1 MRLTRLVLKDF
12 ISYEDLDYVFEEKPL
27 LVQGINL
34 TDDGQKTNGVGKSVI
49 PTAIEQCIA
58 GTNSRGVND
67 SELIMYGRQQSI
79 IKLFAECDIRKE
91 RIQIE
96 NVINLKGSNQFIVK
110 LQNYG
115 EKTWEPADYSTSPE
129 GKKFVSDWF
138 AITKEDLFNYFIIN
152 NTRFKSFFASSN
164 TEKVGLVNRFSD
176 ASIVQGIEDIDLKEL
191 DEQKESYTKLV
202 NSVLGKIELIETNIK
217 EQQERDF
224 SVELQEKSEEFDEE
238 IEEVETEIDELKTVI
253 KNRILQKP
261 IIEEKV
267 KELEKSKSQNLTKKL
282 EIEEE
287 VEKINEEVT
296 KSLKTV
302 EEAKTLLTNFKEVDF
317 KKEKLIFET
326 DKELELEEK
335 IKLKTEK
342 ETKVL
347 IKTKVLKLLE
357 DLEVK
362 LSGVIT
368 CPSCSHK
375 FLLDGDL
382 VKLQEKEKTATKL
395 KKDVESFIEKK
406 ESEIQLVLNKIS
418 KIEENISLINTRQ
431 SKWNEDKSKLSVSL
445 NSSTE
450 SLNKIKA
457 NLNSKELE
465 LKTLELKENT
475 RLSNIKSEQ
484 DKLTKIDSE
493 NKSTEEKITV
503 KREKISNLEDQKT
516 KLEEGDNKEQLEK
529 LNESLIIQRK
539 TLSGHQKNLSWV
551 EEEIANKKQWAL
563 NFKQFRMF
571 LANKSLGVIEYHCN
585 RYLQEMGSDL
595 IVKVEGF
602 KVLADGTSKEEIT
615 CRIIRNIERNFKSFS
630 GGERGRLLFAS
641 ILANRFMINETHPYG
656 GLDFLS
662 IDEVFEGVDSEGL
675 LSLIESAK
683 LLSIPVLLITH
694 VSVEEDDNVL
704 TIVKENGVSKIKY

>member
-12 ISYEDLDYVFEEKPL
+12 ISYEDLDYMFESKPL

-67 SELIMYGRQQSI
+67 SELIMYGRQQSTI
-79 IKLFAECDIRKE
+79 QLFAECDVRKQ
-91 RIQIE
+91 RIHIE
-96 NVINLKGSNQFIVK
+96 NVINLKGSNQFVVK
-110 LQNYG
+110 TQQYG
-115 EKTWEPADYSTSPE
+115 SSTWEPGNYSTSPE

-138 AITKEDLFNYFIIN
+138 GITKEDLFNYFIIN

-176 ASIVQGIEDIDLKEL
+176 ASIIEGIENLDLTEL
-191 DEQKESYTKLV
+191 EEEQVEQTRRV
-202 NSVLGKIELIETNIK
+202 NSVLGKIELIGDSIRE
-217 EQQERDF
+217 EEERDF
-224 SVELQEKSEEFDEE
+224 EEELKEKSTELDEQVEE
-238 IEEVETEIDELKTVI
+238 IEE
-253 KNRILQKP
+253 
-261 IIEEKV
+261 
-267 KELEKSKSQNLTKKL
+267 
-282 EIEEE
+282 EIEELETTISTRNKLKPTINLKIEELKKEESTNSTKKKEIESEVKKINGE
-287 VEKINEEVT
+287 VESSLEQVEKAT
-296 KSLKTV
+296 KLI
-302 EEAKTLLTNFKEVDF
+302 TNFKVVDF
-317 KKEKLIFET
+317 KSEKDIFE
-326 DKELELEEK
+326 KQKQSENLIVNNLKAEK
-335 IKLKTEK
+335 QEK
-342 ETKVL
+342 ETMR
-347 IKTKVLKLLE
+347 TKVLKIVE

-368 CPSCSHK
+368 CPNCNHK

-382 VKLQEKEKTATKL
+382 DKLESKKKETLILKGKVDKFIETKESSIEDVL
-395 KKDVESFIEKK
+395 KKVSLIEK
-406 ESEIQLVLNKIS
+406 
-418 KIEENISLINTRQ
+418 NISEINTRQ
-431 SKWNEDKSKLSVSL
+431 SKWNEDKNKLSVSL

-450 SLNKIKA
+450 SLNKIRAKLGEK
-457 NLNSKELE
+457 NLE
-465 LKTLELKENT
+465 LKTLELKEST
-475 RLSNIKSEQ
+475 RLSSIKTEES
-484 DKLTKIDSE
+484 KLTKIDSE
-493 NKSTEEKITV
+493 NQSTKQSITLKLKEIQIIKDQKDKLQKGDNQEQLKKLNDDLV
-503 KREKISNLEDQKT
+503 LQKRELSKHQINLTKVEEKISN
-516 KLEEGDNKEQLEK
+516 
-529 LNESLIIQRK
+529 R
-539 TLSGHQKNLSWV
+539 
-551 EEEIANKKQWAL
+551 KQWIL
-563 NFKQFRMF
+563 NFKQFRMY

-595 IVKVEGF
+595 VVKVEGF
-602 KVLADGTSKEEIT
+602 KVLADSTIREEIT
-615 CRIIRNIERNFKSFS
+615 CKIIRNIERNFKSFS

>member
-12 ISYEDLDYVFEEKPL
+12 ISYEDLDYMFESKPL

-67 SELIMYGRQQSI
+67 SELIMYGRQQSTI
-79 IKLFAECDIRKE
+79 QLFAECDIRKE
-91 RIQIE
+91 RIHIE

-110 LQNYG
+110 TQKYG
-115 EKTWEPADYSTSPE
+115 SSTWEPGNYSTSPE
-129 GKKFVSDWF
+129 GKRFVSDWF

-176 ASIVQGIEDIDLKEL
+176 ASIIQGIEDLDISDLE
-191 DEQKESYTKLV
+191 EQQTQQAKTV
-202 NSVLGKIELIETNIK
+202 NGVLGKIELIEDSIQ
-217 EQQERDF
+217 EESERDF
-224 SVELQEKSEEFDEE
+224 EKELDEKGEVLDEE
-238 IEEVETEIDELKTVI
+238 ITNINFEINNLELIISTKNKLKPSINEKIQEFKKEAETNSTKKTEIET
-253 KNRILQKP
+253 
-261 IIEEKV
+261 
-267 KELEKSKSQNLTKKL
+267 
-282 EIEEE
+282 E
-287 VEKINEEVT
+287 VEKISTEVN
-296 KSLKTV
+296 SALKTV
-302 EEAKTLLTNFKEVDF
+302 EEAKVLVTNFKVVDF
-317 KKEKLIFET
+317 KSEKDVFET
-326 DKELELEEK
+326 QKGEQKKVES
-335 IKLKTEK
+335 KLKTEK
-342 ETKVL
+342 QEKETMR
-347 IKTKVLKLLE
+347 TKVLKIVE

-382 VKLQEKEKTATKL
+382 DKLEL
-395 KKDVESFIEKK
+395 KKEETLALKGKVDLFIKTK
-406 ESEIQLVLNKIS
+406 EDSIEEVLGKITS
-418 KIEENISLINTRQ
+418 IEENISQINTRQ
-431 SKWNEDKSKLSVSL
+431 SKWNEDKNVLSVSL

-450 SLNKIKA
+450 SLNKIK
-457 NLNSKELE
+457 SKLSSKQIE

-475 RLSNIKSEQ
+475 RLANIKTEEG
-484 DKLTKIDSE
+484 KLTKIDSE
-493 NKSTEEKITV
+493 NESTQQSITLKLEKI
-503 KREKISNLEDQKT
+503 EMIKT
-516 KLEEGDNKEQLEK
+516 QKEQLKEGNNEEQLKK
-529 LNESLIIQRK
+529 LREDLVTQRK
-539 TLSGHQKNLSWV
+539 ELSKQQVKLSEV
-551 EEEIANKKQWAL
+551 EGKITNKKQWIL
-563 NFKQFRMF
+563 NLKQFRMY

-602 KVLADGTSKEEIT
+602 KVLADSTIKEEIT
-615 CRIIRNIERNFKSFS
+615 CKIIRNIERNFKSFS

>member
-585 RYLQEMGSDL
+585 RYLQEMSSDL

-615 CRIIRNIERNFKSFS
+615 CKIIRNIERNFKSFS

>member
-12 ISYEDLDYVFEEKPL
+12 ISYEDLDYMFESKPL

-67 SELIMYGRQQSI
+67 SELIMYGRQQSTI
-79 IKLFAECDIRKE
+79 QLFAECDVRKE
-91 RIQIE
+91 RIHIE
-96 NVINLKGSNQFIVK
+96 NIINLKGSNQFIVK
-110 LQNYG
+110 TQQYG
-115 EKTWEPADYSTSPE
+115 TSTWEPGNYSTSPE

-176 ASIVQGIEDIDLKEL
+176 ASIIQGIENLDLSEL
-191 DEQKESYTKLV
+191 EEQLTQQTKLV
-202 NSVLGKIELIETNIK
+202 NGVLGKIELIQDSIQE
-217 EQQERDF
+217 ESERDF
-224 SVELQEKSEEFDEE
+224 EKELDEKSEELGEQVEEVNSE
-238 IEEVETEIDELKTVI
+238 IEVLKNSIST
-253 KNRILQKP
+253 KNTLKP
-261 IIEEKV
+261 TIEEKIKV
-267 KELEKSKSQNLTKKL
+267 LKSESEVNSTKKI
-282 EIEEE
+282 EIETE
-287 VEKINEEVT
+287 VKQISKEVD
-296 KSLKTV
+296 SALKQV
-302 EEAKTLLTNFKEVDF
+302 QEAKDLITNFKVVDF
-317 KKEKLIFET
+317 NSEKGIYETQKGEQKKVES
-326 DKELELEEK
+326 
-335 IKLKTEK
+335 KLKTEK
-342 ETKVL
+342 QEKEAMR
-347 IKTKVLKLLE
+347 TKVLKIVE

-382 VKLQEKEKTATKL
+382 EKLEL
-395 KKDVESFIEKK
+395 KKK
-406 ESEIQLVLNKIS
+406 ETLVLRDKVDLFIKTKEDSIEEILVKIS
-418 KIEENISLINTRQ
+418 SIEESISQINTRQ
-431 SKWNEDKSKLSVSL
+431 SKWNEDKNKLSVSL

-450 SLNKIKA
+450 SLNKIK
-457 NLNSKELE
+457 SKLSTKQIELQ
-465 LKTLELKENT
+465 TLELKEST
-475 RLSNIKSEQ
+475 RLSNIKTEEG
-484 DKLTKIDSE
+484 KLTKIDSE
-493 NKSTEEKITV
+493 NESTQQSITLKLQKIDLILEQKAKLKTGDNEEQLKKLGEDLITQRKELSKYQVRLSEVEEKIT
-503 KREKISNLEDQKT
+503 
-516 KLEEGDNKEQLEK
+516 
-529 LNESLIIQRK
+529 
-539 TLSGHQKNLSWV
+539 
-551 EEEIANKKQWAL
+551 NKKQWVL
-563 NFKQFRMF
+563 NLKQFRMY

-595 IVKVEGF
+595 VVKVEGF
-602 KVLADGTSKEEIT
+602 KVLADSTIREEIT
-615 CRIIRNIERNFKSFS
+615 CKIIRNIERNFKSFS

-694 VSVEEDDNVL
+694 VSVEENDNVL